1 MIMMSPELAIVLL
14 VLPVFMAYVV
24 RKRNSSIMP
33 NWPLIGMAPS
43 LHWHVSRD
51 LLHHLFTQFLKQN
64 GGSFMFI
71 GPIFTNQHFFFTS
84 DPMNVQH
91 IFSRNFLNYPKGKAL
106 KEILEPLG
114 DGITAVD
121 GDFWK
126 AQREMVHTII
136 NNSKFEQLVLR
147 TLHRK
152 LDTGLFPIL
161 DKNNASNQQLDLQD
175 LMKRL
180 SFDTISSI
188 VLGFDPKSLSL
199 ELPHLD
205 YAEAFDA
212 MEEAILYRHCVPR
225 SVWKFQKWLGIGEE
239 AKMAKAYECFMGFLE
254 ERIKEKIND
263 GEEKIKEKIN
273 DDDDGDDN
281 VLTQFRLECERI
293 GRSDFD
299 FLRDVTFN
307 FLVAGRDTIASAM
320 TWFFWLVAINLAV
333 EKNILEEMDRV
344 LHPAE
349 TTEMSSIPS
358 MEELMRLVYLEGAI
372 LETLRLYPS
381 IPFEIKQALDADVL
395 PSGHVI
401 SSGTKF
407 FVSIYSMGRMEKIWG
422 HDCMEFK
429 PERWL
434 GGVSQHNIVH
444 VPSYKFAAFNA
455 GPRSCLGRK
464 IAITQLKV
472 AASCVLRK
480 YKIDVVEGQHVV
492 PGLGIVLFMRYGLK
506 ITVSQRT

>member
-263 GEEKIKEKIN
+263 G
-273 DDDDGDDN
+273 GDNGDHAD
-281 VLTQFRLECERI
+281 VLTQILLESERI
-293 GRSDFD
+293 GRPDFD
-299 FLRDVTFN
+299 FLRDITLNFLRDVTFN

-344 LHPAE
+344 LHQ
-349 TTEMSSIPS
+349 MSSIPS

>member
-1 MIMMSPELAIVLL
+1 YLKLA
-14 VLPVFMAYVV
+14 
-24 RKRNSSIMP
+24 
-33 NWPLIGMAPS
+33 
-43 LHWHVSRD
+43 
-51 LLHHLFTQFLKQN
+51 
-64 GGSFMFI
+64 
-71 GPIFTNQHFFFTS
+71 
-84 DPMNVQH
+84 
-91 IFSRNFLNYPKGKAL
+91 KGKAL

-152 LDTGLFPIL
+152 LDIGLFPIL
-161 DKNNASNQQLDLQD
+161 DKNNTSNQQLDLQD

-225 SVWKFQKWLGIGEE
+225 SVWKFQKWLRIGEE

-254 ERIKEKIND
+254 ERIKEKI
-263 GEEKIKEKIN
+263 
-273 DDDDGDDN
+273 DDADDGDGDD
-281 VLTQFRLECERI
+281 VLTQILLESERI
-293 GRSDFD
+293 GRPDFD
-299 FLRDVTFN
+299 FLRDITLN

-320 TWFFWLVAINLAV
+320 SWFFWLVAINPAV

-344 LHPAE
+344 LHPVGK
-349 TTEMSSIPS
+349 S
-358 MEELMRLVYLEGAI
+358 LMLMLVIDMDQLKRLVYLEGAI
-372 LETLRLYPS
+372 RETLRLYPS

-395 PSGHVI
+395 PSGHAI

-407 FVSIYSMGRMEKIWG
+407 LVSIYSMGRMEEIWG
-422 HDCMEFK
+422 KDCMDFK

-434 GGVSQHNIVH
+434 GGEVSQHNIVH

-480 YKIDVVEGQHVV
+480 YKIDVVEGQRVV

-506 ITVSQRT
+506 IKVSQRT

>member
-1 MIMMSPELAIVLL
+1 MIMMSPELAIVVVL

-152 LDTGLFPIL
+152 LDIGLFPIL
-161 DKNNASNQQLDLQD
+161 DKNNTSNQQLDLQD

-225 SVWKFQKWLGIGEE
+225 SVWKFQKWLRIGEE

-254 ERIKEKIND
+254 ERIKEKI
-263 GEEKIKEKIN
+263 
-273 DDDDGDDN
+273 DDADDGDGDD
-281 VLTQFRLECERI
+281 VLTQILLESERI
-293 GRSDFD
+293 GRPDFD
-299 FLRDVTFN
+299 FLRDITLN

-320 TWFFWLVAINLAV
+320 SWFFWLVAINPAV

-344 LHPAE
+344 LHPVGKSLMQ
-349 TTEMSSIPS
+349 TSSSIPS
-358 MEELMRLVYLEGAI
+358 MDQLKRLVYLEGAI
-372 LETLRLYPS
+372 RETLRLYPS

-395 PSGHVI
+395 PSGHAI

-407 FVSIYSMGRMEKIWG
+407 LVSIYSMGRMEEIWG
-422 HDCMEFK
+422 KDCMDFK

-434 GGVSQHNIVH
+434 GGEVSQHNIVH

-480 YKIDVVEGQHVV
+480 YKIDVVEGQRVV

-506 ITVSQRT
+506 IKVSQRT

>member
-1 MIMMSPELAIVLL
+1 YLKLA
-14 VLPVFMAYVV
+14 
-24 RKRNSSIMP
+24 
-33 NWPLIGMAPS
+33 
-43 LHWHVSRD
+43 
-51 LLHHLFTQFLKQN
+51 
-64 GGSFMFI
+64 
-71 GPIFTNQHFFFTS
+71 
-84 DPMNVQH
+84 
-91 IFSRNFLNYPKGKAL
+91 KGKEL

-114 DGITAVD
+114 DGITAAD

-126 AQREMVHTII
+126 AQREMLHTVI

-175 LMKRL
+175 MMKRL
-180 SFDTISSI
+180 SFDTICSV

-205 YAEAFDA
+205 YSEAFDA
-212 MEEAILYRHCVPR
+212 MEEAILYRYSVPR
-225 SVWKFQKWLGIGEE
+225 SVWKLQKWLGIGEE
-239 AKMAKAYECFMGFLE
+239 AKMAKAYKCFKEFL
-254 ERIKEKIND
+254 
-263 GEEKIKEKIN
+263 EEKIKEKIS

-320 TWFFWLVAINLAV
+320 SWFFWLVAINPAV

-344 LHPAE
+344 LHPAGKSLSL
-349 TTEMSSIPS
+349 MC
-358 MEELMRLVYLEGAI
+358 MEELKRLVYLEGAI

-395 PSGHVI
+395 PSGHAI

-407 FVSIYSMGRMEKIWG
+407 LVSIYSMGRMEKIWG
-422 HDCMEFK
+422 DDCMEFK

-434 GGVSQHNIVH
+434 EGVSQHNIVH
-444 VPSYKFAAFNA
+444 VPSYKSPAFMT
-455 GPRSCLGRK
+455 GPRTCLGRK
-464 IAITQLKV
+464 IAITQIKV
-472 AASCVLRK
+472 AATYVLRK

-506 ITVSQRT
+506 ITASQRT

>member
-1 MIMMSPELAIVLL
+1 MIMMMMSPVLVIVVLL
-14 VLPVFMAYVV
+14 VLPAFMVYVV
-24 RKRNSSIMP
+24 RKSKSSIMP

-43 LHWHVSRD
+43 LHWHFSRD
-51 LLHHLFTQFLKQN
+51 LLHHLITQFLEQN
-64 GGSFMFI
+64 GGNFMFK
-71 GPIFTNQHFFFTS
+71 GPIFSDHHFLFTS
-84 DPMNVQH
+84 DAMNVNH
-91 IFSRNFLNYPKGKAL
+91 IFSRNFANYPKGKEL

-114 DGITAVD
+114 DGITAAD

-126 AQREMVHTII
+126 AQREMLHTVI

-175 LMKRL
+175 MMKRL
-180 SFDTISSI
+180 SFDTICSV

-205 YAEAFDA
+205 YSEAFDA
-212 MEEAILYRHCVPR
+212 MEEAILYRYSVPR
-225 SVWKFQKWLGIGEE
+225 SVWKLQKWLGIGEE
-239 AKMAKAYECFMGFLE
+239 AKMAKAYKCFKEFL
-254 ERIKEKIND
+254 
-263 GEEKIKEKIN
+263 EEKIKEKIS

-320 TWFFWLVAINLAV
+320 SWFFWLVAINPAV

-349 TTEMSSIPS
+349 MSSIPS
-358 MEELMRLVYLEGAI
+358 MEELKRLVYLEGAI

-395 PSGHVI
+395 PSGHAI

-407 FVSIYSMGRMEKIWG
+407 LVSIYSMGRMEKIWG
-422 HDCMEFK
+422 DDCMEFK

-434 GGVSQHNIVH
+434 EGVSQHNIVH
-444 VPSYKFAAFNA
+444 VPSYKSPAFMT
-455 GPRSCLGRK
+455 GPRTCLGRK
-464 IAITQLKV
+464 IAITQIKV
-472 AASCVLRK
+472 AATYVLRK

-506 ITVSQRT
+506 ITASQRT

>member
-1 MIMMSPELAIVLL
+1 MIMMSPELAIVVVL

-152 LDTGLFPIL
+152 LDIGLFPIL
-161 DKNNASNQQLDLQD
+161 DKNNTSNQQLDLQD

-225 SVWKFQKWLGIGEE
+225 SVWKFQKWLRIGEE

-254 ERIKEKIND
+254 ERIKEKI
-263 GEEKIKEKIN
+263 
-273 DDDDGDDN
+273 DDADDGDGDD
-281 VLTQFRLECERI
+281 VLTQILLESERI
-293 GRSDFD
+293 GRPDFD
-299 FLRDVTFN
+299 FLRDITLN

-320 TWFFWLVAINLAV
+320 SWFFWLVAINPAV

-344 LHPAE
+344 LHPVVFE
-349 TTEMSSIPS
+349 HF
-358 MEELMRLVYLEGAI
+358 VYL
-372 LETLRLYPS
+372 
-381 IPFEIKQALDADVL
+381 
-395 PSGHVI
+395 
-401 SSGTKF
+401 
-407 FVSIYSMGRMEKIWG
+407 
-422 HDCMEFK
+422 
-429 PERWL
+429 
-434 GGVSQHNIVH
+434 
-444 VPSYKFAAFNA
+444 
-455 GPRSCLGRK
+455 
-464 IAITQLKV
+464 
-472 AASCVLRK
+472 
-480 YKIDVVEGQHVV
+480 
-492 PGLGIVLFMRYGLK
+492 
-506 ITVSQRT
+506 

>member
-1 MIMMSPELAIVLL
+1 YLKLA
-14 VLPVFMAYVV
+14 
-24 RKRNSSIMP
+24 
-33 NWPLIGMAPS
+33 
-43 LHWHVSRD
+43 
-51 LLHHLFTQFLKQN
+51 
-64 GGSFMFI
+64 
-71 GPIFTNQHFFFTS
+71 
-84 DPMNVQH
+84 
-91 IFSRNFLNYPKGKAL
+91 KGKAL

-152 LDTGLFPIL
+152 LDIGLFPIL
-161 DKNNASNQQLDLQD
+161 DKNNTSNQQLDLQD

-225 SVWKFQKWLGIGEE
+225 SVWKFQKWLRIGEE

-254 ERIKEKIND
+254 ERIKEKI
-263 GEEKIKEKIN
+263 
-273 DDDDGDDN
+273 DDADDGDGDD
-281 VLTQFRLECERI
+281 VLTQILLE
-293 GRSDFD
+293 S
-299 FLRDVTFN
+299 FLRDITLN

-320 TWFFWLVAINLAV
+320 SWFFWLVAINPAV
-333 EKNILEEMDRV
+333 EKNILEEMDR
-344 LHPAE
+344 
-349 TTEMSSIPS
+349 TTETSSSIPS
-358 MEELMRLVYLEGAI
+358 MDQLKRLVYLEGAI
-372 LETLRLYPS
+372 RETLRLYPS

-395 PSGHVI
+395 PSGHAI

-407 FVSIYSMGRMEKIWG
+407 LVSIYSMGRMEEIWG
-422 HDCMEFK
+422 KDCMDFK

-434 GGVSQHNIVH
+434 GGEVSQHNIVH

-480 YKIDVVEGQHVV
+480 YKIDVVEGQRVV

-506 ITVSQRT
+506 IKVSQRT

>member
-1 MIMMSPELAIVLL
+1 
-14 VLPVFMAYVV
+14 
-24 RKRNSSIMP
+24 
-33 NWPLIGMAPS
+33 
-43 LHWHVSRD
+43 
-51 LLHHLFTQFLKQN
+51 
-64 GGSFMFI
+64 
-71 GPIFTNQHFFFTS
+71 
-84 DPMNVQH
+84 
-91 IFSRNFLNYPKGKAL
+91 
-106 KEILEPLG
+106 
-114 DGITAVD
+114 
-121 GDFWK
+121 
-126 AQREMVHTII
+126 MVHTII

-263 GEEKIKEKIN
+263 G
-273 DDDDGDDN
+273 GDN
-281 VLTQFRLECERI
+281 EILLESERI
-293 GRSDFD
+293 GRPDFD
-299 FLRDVTFN
+299 FLRDITLN

-320 TWFFWLVAINLAV
+320 SWFFWLVAINPAV

-344 LHPAE
+344 LHPVGNILQ

>member
-1 MIMMSPELAIVLL
+1 MMMMIIVFLL

-24 RKRNSSIMP
+24 WKSNSSIMP
-33 NWPLIGMAPS
+33 NWPLVGMAPS
-43 LHWHVSRD
+43 LHWHASRD
-51 LLHHLFTQFLKQN
+51 LFHHLFTQCLQQN
-64 GGSFMFI
+64 GGSFMFK
-71 GPIFTNQHFFFTS
+71 GPIFSNQHFFFTS
-84 DPMNVQH
+84 DAMNVNH
-91 IFSRNFLNYPKGKAL
+91 IFSRNFPNYPKGKEF
-106 KEILEPLG
+106 KEIVEPLG
-114 DGITAVD
+114 DGLTAVD
-121 GDFWK
+121 GDLWK
-126 AQREMVHTII
+126 GQREIAHTII

-161 DKNNASNQQLDLQD
+161 DNNIGASNQQLDLQD

-205 YAEAFDA
+205 YSEAFDA
-212 MEEAILYRHCVPR
+212 IEEAILYRHCVPR

-239 AKMAKAYECFMGFLE
+239 AKMAKAYECFKVFLE

-263 GEEKIKEKIN
+263 N
-273 DDDDGDDN
+273 DDSEDSDH
-281 VLTQFRLECERI
+281 VLTQILLELERF
-293 GRSDFD
+293 GRPDLD
-299 FLRDVTFN
+299 FLRDLTLN

-320 TWFFWLVAINLAV
+320 TWFFWLVAINPAV

-344 LHPAE
+344 LHPVVQ
-349 TTEMSSIPS
+349 TTDKNSSIPS
-358 MEELMRLVYLEGAI
+358 MEELKRLVYLEGAVR
-372 LETLRLYPS
+372 ETLRLYPS
-381 IPFEIKQALDADVL
+381 IPLEIKQSVEADVL
-395 PSGHVI
+395 PSGHAI
-401 SSGTKF
+401 SSGTKT
-407 FVSIYSMGRMEKIWG
+407 VISIYSMGRMEEIWG
-422 HDCMEFK
+422 HDCMDFK

-444 VPSYKFAAFNA
+444 VPSYKFAVFNA

-464 IAITQLKV
+464 IAITQIKF

-480 YKIDVVEGQHVV
+480 YKIDVVEGQRVV

-506 ITVSQRT
+506 IMVSQRT

>member
-263 GEEKIKEKIN
+263 G
-273 DDDDGDDN
+273 GDNGDHAD
-281 VLTQFRLECERI
+281 VLTQILLESERI
-293 GRSDFD
+293 GRPDFD
-299 FLRDVTFN
+299 FLRDITLNFLRDVTFN

-333 EKNILEEMDRV
+333 EKNILE
-344 LHPAE
+344 
-349 TTEMSSIPS
+349 EMSSIPS